1 MIRDIDE
8 AARAA
13 VGNWKRFDSFAWY
26 EKPPAP
32 ETFAIVYTTNRDADS
47 LTRANA
53 IEIDKALTPFIDADR
68 DGDDL
73 DVYRESHSHWAAGH
87 VDGYAIRVYRD
98 GAITDAFR
106 AYHELMLAM
115 DDYPVLSD
123 ETISQIETDDESDAW
138 KNWMRGDVLRE
149 LEREYGEDGEYREA
163 FELLSEDDEYQL
175 FADAM
180 EATNTYWIHESSG
193 PTLGSCF
200 GRVVEWIAD
209 EIADVAEYLAQN
221 AALVS

>member
-1 MIRDIDE
+1 MIRDIEE

-13 VGNWKRFDSFAWY
+13 AGNWLKFESFSWH
-26 EKPPAP
+26 EKPLAP
-32 ETFAIVYTTNRDADS
+32 ETFTIVYTSNRDADS
-47 LTRANA
+47 RTRANA
-53 IEIDKALTPFIDADR
+53 IEIEKALAPFIDADC

-73 DVYRESHSHWAAGH
+73 DAYRESHSHWAVGH
-87 VDGYAIRVYRD
+87 VDGYAIRVYRA

-106 AYHELMLAM
+106 AYHELTLAL

-123 ETISQIETDDESDAW
+123 ETLSQIECEDESDAW
-138 KNWMRGDVLRE
+138 RSWMRGDVLRE
-149 LEREYGEDGEYREA
+149 LEREYGEEGEYREA

-175 FADAM
+175 FTDAM
-180 EATNTYWIHESSG
+180 SATNTYWTHDSGG

-200 GRVVEWIAD
+200 NRVVEWIAD

-221 AALVS
+221 PALVS